1 MADFK
6 THITTST
13 ALGIGVGLGAYYLLD
28 VPVQH
33 CLIAAGLCGVAG
45 MLPDLDSDTGVPVR
59 ETLCF
64 VSVLVPML
72 MLRRFEAMG
81 MNAEQIVFV
90 SALIYLGLRFGAG
103 GVFRRY
109 TKHRGMWHSI
119 PAAVIAGL
127 VTYIVCLSPDLGV
140 RLLKSCA
147 VVAGFLSHLVLDELY
162 SVDLYGRRIKRSFG
176 TALKFFGKSR
186 WANFSTYA
194 KLAVLVLIVLGDER
208 FMELFNARPLD
219 WQAATGA
226 ASEWVGELIPVNAA
240 GDETMRR

>member
-13 ALGIGVGLGAYYLLD
+13 VLGIGYGFTAWYLWD
-28 VPVQH
+28 VPLQH
-33 CLIAAGLCGVAG
+33 SLVAAGLCSLAG

-81 MNAEQIVFV
+81 MSPEQIVFAA
-90 SALIYLGLRFGAG
+90 ALIYLGLRFGVGA
-103 GVFRRY
+103 VFKRY
-109 TKHRGMWHSI
+109 TKHRGMWHSV
-119 PAAVIAGL
+119 PAAIIAGL
-127 VTYIVCLSPDLGV
+127 VTWVVCLSPEVGV

-147 VVAGFLSHLVLDELY
+147 VVLGFLSHLVLDEIY

-176 TALKFFGKSR
+176 TALKFFGRSR

-194 KLAVLVLIVLGDER
+194 KLALLTLIVMGDAR
-208 FMELFNARPLD
+208 FMGLFNAQPIDL
-219 WQAATGA
+219 QSATGA
-226 ASEWVGELIPVNAA
+226 AQEWVGELIPVAQEHL
-240 GDETMRR
+240 ETLRR